1 MATKKKS
8 AKSSAKKSVS
18 ISSFSNHAGT
28 MRAIVALL
36 IIMLAGSVFFLFKT
50 YQDNILQNNMFYPF
64 MSLTVVMMALLV
76 SLLFLMN
83 PSKKK

>member
-8 AKSSAKKSVS
+8 AKSSAKKYSL
-18 ISSFSNHAGT
+18 SNHAGA
-28 MRAIVALL
+28 MRSIIALL
-36 IIMLAGSVFFLFKT
+36 IIMLAGSLFFLFRT
-50 YQDNILQNNMFYPF
+50 YQDNIVANNMFYPF
-64 MSLTVVMMALLV
+64 MILTVVAMGLLV